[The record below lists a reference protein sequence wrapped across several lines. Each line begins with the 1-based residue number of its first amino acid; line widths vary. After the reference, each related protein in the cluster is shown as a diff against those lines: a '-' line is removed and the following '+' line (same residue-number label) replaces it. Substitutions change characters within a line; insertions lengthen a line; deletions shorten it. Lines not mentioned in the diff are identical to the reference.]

1 MTPIEPYI
9 YLLISLLGV
18 AYPIILNAITNIHNK
33 YSSKIIL
40 DTFKKEKS
48 FIWFRR
54 LMIISIIVLIIWTLK
69 TPNILLT
76 PYQPINFILNN
87 SASILLA
94 LSVIATI
101 FCFIIL
107 VDKTITYSSPFDLV
121 KSISNENEPKLANFF
136 STKLDDK
143 TSFTI
148 AAEVLLSSIKND
160 GGIMDEEV
168 SSYLYKRYDA
178 FRKGEKGKSPLVYPN
193 YYYEYHYKILNH
205 LTTNNADAPITK
217 HRIGSGMW
225 LLGEAIQKNEI
236 SEDTYIWLWRNVVL
250 SIKNNKVSYIVDFIE
265 YSHQYYRI
273 NFSGNYNRNDE
284 GKRFLEFIYVMGGLL
299 LSEKQ
304 YSLISHLLNYTQTT
318 PPSNKLLPENLSE
331 LYGFFANFNT
341 NNDIDKKFY
350 FPNTSLYETEK
361 TVKHWTNKFLG
372 VLFLW
377 QYYKYTGIRTSIHK
391 QFNKFPNNI
400 EDYFLWEK
408 YLETFTHTI
417 DRLLYDDYLI
427 DNLRLKNHIKESK
440 SEFIDKLFP
449 DLYLLVRWE

>member
-1 MTPIEPYI
+1 
-9 YLLISLLGV
+9 
-18 AYPIILNAITNIHNK
+18 
-33 YSSKIIL
+33 
-40 DTFKKEKS
+40 
-48 FIWFRR
+48 
-54 LMIISIIVLIIWTLK
+54 
-69 TPNILLT
+69 
-76 PYQPINFILNN
+76 
-87 SASILLA
+87 
-94 LSVIATI
+94 
-101 FCFIIL
+101 
-107 VDKTITYSSPFDLV
+107 
-121 KSISNENEPKLANFF
+121 
-136 STKLDDK
+136 
-143 TSFTI
+143 
-148 AAEVLLSSIKND
+148 
-160 GGIMDEEV
+160 
-168 SSYLYKRYDA
+168 
-178 FRKGEKGKSPLVYPN
+178 
-193 YYYEYHYKILNH
+193 
-205 LTTNNADAPITK
+205 
-217 HRIGSGMW
+217 
-225 LLGEAIQKNEI
+225 
-236 SEDTYIWLWRNVVL
+236 
-250 SIKNNKVSYIVDFIE
+250 
-265 YSHQYYRI
+265 
-273 NFSGNYNRNDE
+273 
-284 GKRFLEFIYVMGGLL
+284 MGGLL

-417 DRLLYDDYLI
+417 DRLLDDDYLI